1 MTNWSKVRSNDIMH
15 KAFLLHLYVSKHSF
29 KWNNHFQLFLTI
41 PLKKII
47 NAVEDDEE
55 GNMNVQSEKSFYF
68 RIHM

>member
-1 MTNWSKVRSNDIMH
+1 MH
-15 KAFLLHLYVSKHSF
+15 NVYVKKAFLLHLYVSKHSF

-47 NAVEDDEE
+47 NAVEDDVEE
-55 GNMNVQSEKSFYF
+55 NMNVQSEKSFYF